1 MTFFQMLSVNMKSI
15 ENERFSV
22 MKRRYYLIDTENV
35 GDRWIDFIGEMK
47 EEDIFIVFYTKN
59 HSKML
64 EECYLAQRY
73 NTQIRWV
80 ECLSGN
86 NALDYQLMG
95 VLSYLIASHTDVKY
109 SIYSNDKD
117 YQDVIDFW
125 KQRGVDINRVGFDA
139 NKKKT
144 KKRNKSTSVEM
155 EHNVSKKKK
164 VEEAEQLNPV
174 ADENKIQNENQELQP
189 VNAMDEEAVLNEI
202 AKVIPVSNMNGWY
215 VVLVS
220 LLGQETGRDL
230 YVKIR
235 EDEERKAEW
244 SRYLI
249 SDIEER
255 NLYLIAMLY
264 KQNQLD
270 TSKAAEAWKIVKS
283 HNRKNKKAIKAD
295 FDKHFGK
302 KTKEQ
307 TQYYKIAKPIIGI
320 LKGK

>member
-1 MTFFQMLSVNMKSI
+1 
-15 ENERFSV
+15 

-35 GDRWIDFIGEMK
+35 GDRWIEFIGEMK

-125 KQRGVDINRVGFDA
+125 KQQGVDISRVGFDT

-144 KKRNKSTSVEM
+144 KSNNKSVAVVKKEQKD
-155 EHNVSKKKK
+155 SKKKK
-164 VEEAEQLNPV
+164 VEKCNQLNPV
-174 ADENKIQNENQELQP
+174 ADENKVQNENQESQF
-189 VNAMDEEAVLNEI
+189 VGDMDEEVALKEI

-220 LLGQETGRDL
+220 LLGQETGRDI
-230 YVKIR
+230 YVKIK
-235 EDEERKAEW
+235 EDEERKEEW

-249 SDIEER
+249 SDTEER
-255 NLYLIAMLY
+255 NLYLITMLY

-270 TSKAAEAWKIVKS
+270 MSKAAEAWRIVKS
-283 HNRKNKKAIKAD
+283 HNRKNKKAIRAD
-295 FDKHFGK
+295 FDKCFGK

-307 TQYYKIAKPIIGI
+307 TQYYKVVKPVIGI